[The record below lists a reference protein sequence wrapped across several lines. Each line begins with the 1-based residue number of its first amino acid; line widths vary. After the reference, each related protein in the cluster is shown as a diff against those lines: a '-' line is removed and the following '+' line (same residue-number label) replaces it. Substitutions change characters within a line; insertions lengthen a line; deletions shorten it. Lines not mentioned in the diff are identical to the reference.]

1 MSSGSAIHSP
11 LRRISRTLPRGYP
24 AGVHL
29 AAYLGTVGG
38 LVTLAIGAMY
48 VIVRLLG
55 RRLEDVRA
63 DLGSRMD
70 RLERQNEQ
78 IIGPVTDLG
87 QRVTRLEH

>member
-1 MSSGSAIHSP
+1 MD
-11 LRRISRTLPRGYP
+11 
-24 AGVHL
+24 L

-48 VIVRLLG
+48 VIVSLLG
-55 RRLEDVRA
+55 RRLDDVRA

-70 RLERQNEQ
+70 RLERQNQQ
-78 IIGPVTDLG
+78 IMGAVTDLG